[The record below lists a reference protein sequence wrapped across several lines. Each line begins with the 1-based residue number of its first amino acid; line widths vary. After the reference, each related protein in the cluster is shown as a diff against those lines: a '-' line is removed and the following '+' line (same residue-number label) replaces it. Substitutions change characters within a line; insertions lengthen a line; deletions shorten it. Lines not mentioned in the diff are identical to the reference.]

1 MSFDEESSS
10 SSEHAN
16 EELKMLFGLK
26 PKRPGQNL
34 RGMAHTSNAVH
45 SSSSSSASK
54 AAKAALYASSL
65 FQNSP
70 SPDELP
76 PPAF

>member
-1 MSFDEESSS
+1 MSFDEDLSFSSDNAS
-10 SSEHAN
+10 
-16 EELKMLFGLK
+16 EELKMLFGLL
-26 PKRPGQNL
+26 PKRAGQTGSL
-34 RGMAHTSNAVH
+34 RGLAHSVNSPNVA
-45 SSSSSSASK
+45 AAK
-54 AAKAALYASSL
+54 AAKEALYASSM

>member
-1 MSFDEESSS
+1 MSFDEELSNSSS
-10 SSEHAN
+10 TSSDKS
-16 EELKMLFGLK
+16 EELKMLFGLV
-26 PKRPGQNL
+26 PNKR
-34 RGMAHTSNAVH
+34 RGVPM
-45 SSSSSSASK
+45 SAKTK
-54 AAKAALYASSL
+54 ATLYASSL